1 MSNKWADYGI
11 SQVRYDSER
20 THIVKV
26 MVHVDDGETIGR
38 GEEWTRSQVVSTIES
53 GKTFVTILRGSD
65 NKWNK
70 GQPVRIIKVNGVK
83 YIRTDENNKAADNLE
98 NLPEF

>member
-1 MSNKWADYGI
+1 MTKWADYGI
-11 SQVRYDSER
+11 SAVRYNQEK
-20 THIVKV
+20 THIVRVKI
-26 MVHVDDGETIGR
+26 HVDNGETIGSPQ
-38 GEEWTRSQVVSTIES
+38 EWARSDVISALER

-70 GQPVRIIKVNGVK
+70 GQDVHIMTVNGAK
-83 YIRTDENNKAADNLE
+83 YIRTDKNYRASDNLE